1 MLIAGNWKMN
11 KTRPEAVALAEEIV
25 SGYGPVA
32 GVDVAICPPA
42 PCLDAVG
49 AVVGNSGIKVGAQN
63 VHAAEAGA
71 YTGEVSAGMLRSV
84 GCRYV
89 IVGHSE
95 RRQYFGESDGDVNAK
110 ARRTIEYGMVP
121 IVCVGEHLEQRESG
135 KAEDVVRA
143 QVLGALDGITVGDP
157 TGLVIAY
164 EPVWAIGTGVTASPG
179 QAQEMHAFIRQLL
192 IGSLGDVGSGIDILY
207 GGSMKPNNAS
217 ELLSQGDVNGGLIG
231 GASLD
236 AASFAAIIAAAVDLA

>member
-95 RRQYFGESDGDVNAK
+95 RRQYFGESDADVNAK